1 MLYAFKITD
10 MKQYLAFYGDSYYP
24 SGGMDDFVGDY
35 DTKEEA
41 IESIE
46 KAHLKHRPNDKAWE
60 WDWGN
65 VWDSKDRIEVHTK

>member
-1 MLYAFKITD
+1 
-10 MKQYLAFYGDSYYP
+10 MKQYFAFYGDYYYP

-41 IESIE
+41 IEAIE
-46 KAHLKHRPNDKAWE
+46 KTHLKNRPDDKVWE
-60 WDWGN
+60 WAWGN